1 MIYCSSAF
9 QPYDLCELVAFRE
22 HLMPGREYFEF
33 AQFTKYSTSE
43 HFTVAF
49 ASSCLAFTV
58 VGASGS
64 SQDCSFGAEPIRHPF
79 DHAYL
84 CHCF

>member
-9 QPYDLCELVAFRE
+9 QPYGLSELVAFRE

-33 AQFTKYSTSE
+33 GQFTKYSTSE
-43 HFTVAF
+43 HFTIAF
-49 ASSCLAFTV
+49 ASSCLAFVV

-64 SQDCSFGAEPIRHPF
+64 DQGCSFKSEPIHHLP
-79 DHAYL
+79 DHAYP